1 MRGVLQG
8 GKSEGGGGRRGGGSG
23 GNGDGPGIPI
33 RLPTGIPPA
42 GMATGIAVLAVLFF
56 IGACTTYVAPNEVGI
71 LESRLI
77 PPQGIQPG
85 LIPGGRLRLVLP
97 AQTIHRFPT
106 DLQVIEFASSAAEV
120 RNVPSDRLRIEP
132 SVEVNTSDGSKVSVD
147 VTVLYRIV
155 EASKVM
161 QQSGPGRLFESNAVI
176 PKTMAALKKNL
187 GEMVAEDFYDVH
199 RRVEKQEAA
208 QKQVAA
214 ELADKGIAI
223 DQVLIRQYRY
233 NGEYQAQIEEKKI
246 QDQLVF
252 TRQSESEAAR
262 ELAKKQEIEATGRA
276 NVEIEKQR
284 GEGEMTKLRADAD
297 TYFRKR
303 VAESDLLV
311 KLSTARGT
319 ELENNAYRGTG
330 SSNLIG
336 LEMAEVLKGLDV
348 IVVPAGGKGG
358 MNPLDLDQALKM
370 WGIEE
375 DGR

>member
-8 GKSEGGGGRRGGGSG
+8 GKSEGGGGGRRGGG
-23 GNGDGPGIPI
+23 DGPGGLPI
-33 RLPTGIPPA
+33 RMPTGIPPA
-42 GMATGIAVLAVLFF
+42 GMAAGVAVLAVLLL
-56 IGACTTYVAPNEVGI
+56 IAACTTYVAPNEVGI
-71 LESRLI
+71 RESRLI
-77 PPQGIQPG
+77 PPQGIRPG
-85 LIPGGRLRLVLP
+85 LIEGGRIRLVLP
-97 AQTIHRFPT
+97 GQTIHRFPT
-106 DLQVIEFASSAAEV
+106 DLQVIEFADSASEV
-120 RNVPSDRLRIEP
+120 RSIGTDRLRIEP

-147 VTVLYRIV
+147 VTVLYRII
-155 EASKVM
+155 EAFTVM

-176 PKTMAALKKNL
+176 PKTIAALKKNL

-208 QKQVAA
+208 RKQVAA

-276 NVEIEKQR
+276 NVEVEKQR
-284 GEGEMTKLRADAD
+284 GEAEMTKMRADAD
-297 TYFRKR
+297 AYARKR
-303 VAESDLLV
+303 VAESDLVV
-311 KLSTARGT
+311 KLATAKGT

-330 SSNLIG
+330 SANLIG

-358 MNPLDLDQALKM
+358 MNPLDLDQALRM

-375 DGR
+375 EGR

>member
-8 GKSEGGGGRRGGGSG
+8 GKSDGVGGGRRGGG
-23 GNGDGPGIPI
+23 DGPGGGSPLEII
-33 RLPTGIPPA
+33 SGLPPA
-42 GMATGIAVLAVLFF
+42 ALIGGGLVLLVLLF

-71 LESRLI
+71 RESRLI
-77 PPQGIQPG
+77 PPQGIRPG
-85 LIPGGRLRLVLP
+85 LIDGGRIQIVLP

-106 DLQVIEFASSAAEV
+106 DLQVIEFADSAAEV

-155 EASKVM
+155 DAFTVM
-161 QQSGPGRLFESNAVI
+161 QQAGPGRLFETNAVI

-199 RRVEKQEAA
+199 RRVEKQNAA

-252 TRQSESEAAR
+252 TRQSEAEAAR

-284 GEGEMTKLRADAD
+284 GEAEMTKIRADAD
-297 TYFRKR
+297 TYSRKR

-311 KLSTARGT
+311 KLATAKGT

>member
-8 GKSEGGGGRRGGGSG
+8 GKSDGGGGRRGGG
-23 GNGDGPGIPI
+23 NGPGGLPPF
-33 RLPTGIPPA
+33 RLPDGIPPA
-42 GMATGIAVLAVLFF
+42 AIGVGAVVVLLAIFV
-56 IGACTTYVAPNEVGI
+56 GACTTYVAPNEVGI
-71 LESRLI
+71 RESRLI
-77 PPQGIQPG
+77 PPQGINEEV
-85 LIPGGRLRLVLP
+85 IPGGRIRLLLP

-106 DLQVIEFASSAAEV
+106 DLQVIEFADSLSEV

-147 VTVLYRIV
+147 ITVLYRIV
-155 EASKVM
+155 DAFTVM
-161 QQSGPGRLFESNAVI
+161 QQAGPGRLFETNAVI
-176 PKTMAALKKNL
+176 PKTIAALKKNL

-199 RRVEKQEAA
+199 RRVEKQNAA

-252 TRQSESEAAR
+252 TRVSEAEAAR

-284 GEGEMTKLRADAD
+284 GEAEMTKIRADGE
-297 TYFRKR
+297 TYGRKR
-303 VAESDLLV
+303 VAEADLLV
-311 KLSTARGT
+311 KLATARGT

>member
-8 GKSEGGGGRRGGGSG
+8 GRSEGGGGGRRGGGDG
-23 GNGDGPGIPI
+23 G
-33 RLPTGIPPA
+33 LPPLRVLAGGAPPA
-42 GMATGIAVLAVLFF
+42 LVGAGAFVLFLAIF
-56 IGACTTYVAPNEVGI
+56 VASCTTYVAPNEVGI
-71 LESRLI
+71 RESRLI
-77 PPQGIQPG
+77 PPQGIRPG
-85 LIPGGRLRLVLP
+85 LIPGGRIRLVLP
-97 AQTIHRFPT
+97 GQTIHRFPT
-106 DLQVIEFASSAAEV
+106 DLQVIEFADSATEV
-120 RNVPSDRLRIEP
+120 RSIGTDRLRIEP

-155 EASKVM
+155 EAFTVM

-176 PKTMAALKKNL
+176 PKTIAALKKNL

-199 RRVEKQEAA
+199 RRVEKQNAA
-208 QKQVAA
+208 KKQVLD
-214 ELADKGIAI
+214 ELREKGIVI

-252 TRQSESEAAR
+252 TRVSEAEAAR
-262 ELAKKQEIEATGRA
+262 GLAKKQEIEATGRA
-276 NVEIEKQR
+276 NVEVEKQR
-284 GEGEMTKLRADAD
+284 GEAEMTQLRAEAD
-297 TYFRKR
+297 TYSRKR
-303 VAESDLLV
+303 VAEGDLLV